1 MIIKSFVFD
10 AGPLE
15 VNQVLM
21 ADEQT
26 GEGLMVDAGV
36 FHDSVIAF
44 ASDQGIKISTI
55 LITHLHA
62 DHVAALADYTKAWDA
77 AVVSPA
83 PLSAAPGAR
92 IVGEG
97 DVVRVGPF
105 EFEIF
110 KTSGHTPE
118 SISYYCRAQ
127 GLCFVGDAIF
137 AGAVGGTPL
146 DELHAEEIGHLQ
158 RTIMTLPP
166 ETELFSGH
174 GPLTTVAI
182 EKAAN
187 PFLQPGFTRLP

>member
-36 FHDSVIAF
+36 FHESVIEF
-44 ASDQGIKISTI
+44 AAAHGIKVSTI

-62 DHVAALADYTKAWDA
+62 DHVAALADYSKAWGA
-77 AVVSPA
+77 AVVAPA
-83 PLSAAPGAR
+83 PLSAAPDAR
-92 IVGEG
+92 IVAEG
-97 DVVRVGPF
+97 DTVTVGPF

-118 SISYYCRAQ
+118 SISYYCRAE

>member
-36 FHDSVIAF
+36 FHNSVIEF
-44 ASDQGIKISTI
+44 AADQGIKVSKI
-55 LITHLHA
+55 LITHMHA
-62 DHVAALADYTKAWDA
+62 DHVAALADYAKAWDA
-77 AVVSPA
+77 SVVAPA
-83 PLSAAPGAR
+83 PVSAAPGAR

-97 DVVRVGPF
+97 DTVQAGPF

-110 KTSGHTPE
+110 QTSGHTPE
-118 SISYYCRAQ
+118 SISYYCKDQ
-127 GLCFVGDAIF
+127 SLCFVGDAIF

-146 DELHAEEIGHLQ
+146 DELHAEQIGHLQ

-174 GPLTTVAI
+174 GPLTTVEI